1 MPMPEIPLNRR
12 LPPGILQV
20 EAIPEAEGYVAH
32 LNFGGL
38 ILTVVAPCG
47 CKIHYDTSEFNF
59 QNRRS
64 RSLQCCH
71 AEDCGFEWSEAE
83 RAALAL
89 MGTLS
94 TSEPATVEDNLE
106 FIDLGGES

>member
-1 MPMPEIPLNRR
+1 

-20 EAIPEAEGYVAH
+20 EEVPASDYVAH

-47 CKIHYDTSEFNF
+47 CKIHYDTSEFSY

-64 RSLQCCH
+64 HSLQCCH
-71 AEDCGFEWSEAE
+71 LEDCGFEWSEAE

-89 MGTLS
+89 LAESS
-94 TSEPATVEDNLE
+94 TSEPATIENNLE
-106 FIDLGGES
+106 FVDLGGEG